1 MLSNHAELA
10 GALCVPVSSLLGHCL
25 QSLAQPPTPK
35 GHLQQPFTHL
45 QVLAG
50 RIERALQKGLAL
62 DELSADKRSL
72 PPDMRWAATTAVASG
87 SGCFEHDL
95 ATT

>member
-1 MLSNHAELA
+1 MAHSPHHCN
-10 GALCVPVSSLLGHCL
+10 GH
-25 QSLAQPPTPK
+25 PE
-35 GHLQQPFTHL
+35 HYYIHL

-72 PPDMRWAATTAVASG
+72 PPDMRWAAMTDIMSG
-87 SGCFEHDL
+87 SGWVARCTLTPDMRPACNGKGCWL
-95 ATT
+95 